1 MTTGHQSKYR
11 IERARWRPSVSPSVF
26 YGSHTGS
33 ARILAVMGIG
43 KAQDLGFKV
52 PDTKVLDTK
61 VLDTIRYGY
70 RKRLLKR
77 I

>member
-1 MTTGHQSKYR
+1 MQIMTTGHQSKYR

-52 PDTKVLDTK
+52 PDTL
-61 VLDTIRYGY
+61 RYGY